1 METIDLLD
9 GEFYAGD
16 PFPAYEWLRREA
28 PVYWDE
34 KNEIWGI
41 ARYADLVEISK
52 HPETFCSGQGFR
64 PKAAARRVDDRPGRP
79 RHTKQ
84 RRLVYK
90 GFTPKQVAALEV
102 HVREVVTET
111 LDAVAPLGRC
121 DFTQDVAVPLPMIL
135 IAEMLGIRRE
145 DRDLVQRWSDELIKG
160 ADGPEHATDPVIE
173 CFVEFCD
180 YTIEIIAD
188 RRRSPHDDLISILCE
203 SEIDGQ
209 PLTDGEIISEAL
221 LILIGGNETT
231 RNVISGAMEALI
243 DNPDQRA
250 KLAADP
256 TLLPTAVEEFVRW
269 VTPIVNFRRTAT
281 QDVELRGQQIK
292 EGQSVLLLYGSA
304 NRDEDVF
311 AEPDA
316 FDVFRSPNPARRLRL
331 RHPLLPGRQPGPSRA
346 ARHVRGA
353 PPPPARHGAGRAGR
367 AHPFCF
373 HSRHLLDAGR
383 VHSRKDVRP
392 WVGWTARL
400 R

>member
-1 METIDLLD
+1 MKTIDLLD

-16 PFPAYEWLRREA
+16 PFPTYAWLRREA
-28 PVYWDE
+28 PVYWDAA
-34 KNEIWGI
+34 NDLWGI
-41 ARYADLVEISK
+41 AKYADLVHVSK
-52 HPETFCSGQGFR
+52 HPEVFCSGQGFR
-64 PKAAARRVDDRPGRP
+64 PKLPPDASMISQDDP

-102 HVREVVTET
+102 HVREVVKET
-111 LDAVAPLGRC
+111 IDAVAPLGRC

-160 ADGPEHATDPVIE
+160 ADGPDKATELVMQ

-180 YTIEIIAD
+180 YATEIIAD
-188 RRRSPHDDLISILCE
+188 RRANPRDDLMTILCHN
-203 SEIDGQ
+203 EIDGVL
-209 PLTDGEIISEAL
+209 LTDEQIISEAL

-243 DNPDQRA
+243 ENPVQRE

-292 EGQSVLLLYGSA
+292 VGQSVLLLYGSA
-304 NRDEDVF
+304 NRDEEVF
-311 AEPDA
+311 TDPDA
-316 FDVFRSPNPARRLRL
+316 FDIFRNPTPHVAVGFGTHFCLGANLARVELRVMFEELLRRLPDMEL
-331 RHPLLPGRQPGPSRA
+331 AGPVVHTPSA
-346 ARHVRGA
+346 FIRGISSM
-353 PPPPARHGAGRAGR
+353 PVEFTPER
-367 AHPFCF
+367 
-373 HSRHLLDAGR
+373 
-383 VHSRKDVRP
+383 
-392 WVGWTARL
+392 T
-400 R
+400 